1 MKFWSVPEGVWV
13 VDNRIQDF
21 RLLCKTWQAPRRSQL
36 NLSLNCYILELVLC
50 GVCLVG
56 NQPQDQAGFIRST
69 KEENHR

>member
-21 RLLCKTWQAPRRSQL
+21 RLLCKTWRTSRLSQL
-36 NLSLNCYILELVLC
+36 KLNINCYILELVLC
-50 GVCLVG
+50 GVCLMG

-69 KEENHR
+69 KEENHG